1 MAVVKNINEDGM
13 YLASKAKQYAVLVD
27 SRWVAEKLG
36 KLHNTVLRDIRNLLD
51 NGGFSEEFGLY
62 NFVQSSYTNMQN
74 KKQPCYAM
82 TLKGFMALM
91 SRYNSKESDAITEAY
106 LTKFSDMEEYRK
118 TFIHARKDF
127 PQLTDII
134 QCIHGA
140 EAKSY
145 HYSNEADMV
154 NRAALGMTAKQY
166 KIKHGIP
173 LEVKSIR
180 DYLNA
185 EEIERVD
192 RAQAA
197 DVVLCRFY
205 RDFKERQQ
213 KLLEYMGMRI
223 GEDIITIENEE
234 QED

>member
-1 MAVVKNINEDGM
+1 MAVKNINDDGM
-13 YLASKAKQYAVLVD
+13 YLATKAKQYAVLVD

-36 KLHNTVLRDIRNLLD
+36 KQHRHVLRDINNLLD
-51 NGGFSEEFGLY
+51 NGGFSVEFTESNFGL
-62 NFVQSSYTNMQN
+62 SSYKDSTGR
-74 KKQPCYAM
+74 KLPCYAM

-91 SRYNSKESDAITEAY
+91 SRYNSKESDAITETY
-106 LTKFSDMEEYRK
+106 LTKFADMEEYRK

-166 KIKHGIP
+166 KLKHGIP

-180 DYLNA
+180 DYLTP
-185 EEIERVD
+185 EEVERVD
-192 RAQAA
+192 KAQAA

-213 KLLEYMGMRI
+213 KLMEYMGMRVV
-223 GEDIITIENEE
+223 EEIIAIENDE

>member
-1 MAVVKNINEDGM
+1 MAVKNINEDGM

-36 KLHNTVLRDIRNLLD
+36 KRHHHVLRDIKSILEP
-51 NGGFSEEFGLY
+51 GSGFSREFTET
-62 NFVQSSYTNMQN
+62 NFGCSTYKDASG
-74 KKQPCYAM
+74 KKNACYAM
-82 TLKGFMALM
+82 TLTGFMALM
-91 SRYNSKESDAITEAY
+91 SKYNSPESNAMTEAY
-106 LTKFSDMEEYRK
+106 LTKFADMEEYRK

-134 QCIHGA
+134 QCLNGA

-166 KIKHGIP
+166 KLKHGIP
-173 LEVKSIR
+173 LEVRSIR
-180 DYLNA
+180 DYLTP

-192 RAQAA
+192 KAQAA

-213 KLLEYMGMRI
+213 KLMEYMGMRM
-223 GEDIITIENEE
+223 GEDVLAIENDE

>member
-1 MAVVKNINEDGM
+1 MAVKNINDDGM

-36 KLHNTVLRDIRNLLD
+36 KTHDKVLRDIRNLLND
-51 NGGFSEEFGLY
+51 GGFSKEFNLANFGEVKY
-62 NFVQSSYTNMQN
+62 NARNGQS
-74 KKQPCYAM
+74 QPCYAM

-91 SRYNSKESDAITEAY
+91 SRYNSKESDVITEAY
-106 LTKFSDMEEYRK
+106 LTKFADMEEYRK

-145 HYSNEADMV
+145 HYSNEVDMV
-154 NRAALGMTAKQY
+154 SRAALGMTAKQY
-166 KIKHGIP
+166 KLKHGIP

-180 DYLNA
+180 DYLTP
-185 EEIERVD
+185 EEVERVD

-213 KLLEYMGMRI
+213 KLMEYMGMRI
-223 GEDIITIENEE
+223 GEDIIAIENEE

>member
-1 MAVVKNINEDGM
+1 MAVKNINEDGM
-13 YLASKAKQYAVLVD
+13 YLASKAKQYTVLVD

-36 KLHNTVLRDIRNLLD
+36 KTHNMVLRDIRNLLED
-51 NGGFSEEFGLY
+51 GGFSKEFSLC
-62 NFVQSSYTNMQN
+62 NFAQSTYKNSRGKSY
-74 KKQPCYAM
+74 PCYAM
-82 TLKGFMALM
+82 TLTGFMALM
-91 SRYNSKESDAITEAY
+91 SRYNSKESDAITEVY
-106 LTKFSDMEEYRK
+106 LTKFADMEEYRK

-154 NRAALGMTAKQY
+154 NRVALGMTAKQY
-166 KIKHGIP
+166 KLKHGIP

-180 DYLNA
+180 DYLTP
-185 EEIERVD
+185 EEVERVD
-192 RAQAA
+192 KAQAA

-213 KLLEYMGMRI
+213 KLMEYMGMRI
-223 GEDIITIENEE
+223 GEDVIAIEDE

>member
-1 MAVVKNINEDGM
+1 MAVKNINEDGM
-13 YLASKAKQYAVLVD
+13 YLAPKAKQYTVLVD

-36 KLHNTVLRDIRNLLD
+36 KGHNMVLRDIRKLLAPES
-51 NGGFSEEFGLY
+51 GFSKEFDEC
-62 NFVQSSYTNMQN
+62 NFALTSYTDTQHR
-74 KKQPCYAM
+74 KKPCYAM
-82 TLKGFMALM
+82 TLNGFMALM
-91 SRYNSKESDAITEAY
+91 SMYNSPESNAMTEAY
-106 LTKFSDMEEYRK
+106 LTKFSEMEEYRK

-166 KIKHGIP
+166 KLKHGIP

-180 DYLNA
+180 DYLTP
-185 EEIERVD
+185 EEVERVD

-213 KLLEYMGMRI
+213 KLMEYMGMRI
-223 GEDIITIENEE
+223 GEDIIAIENEE

>member
-1 MAVVKNINEDGM
+1 MAVKNINEDGM
-13 YLASKAKQYAVLVD
+13 YLATKAKQYAVLVD
-27 SRWVAEKLG
+27 SRWVAGKLG
-36 KLHNTVLRDIRNLLD
+36 KTHDKVLRDIRYLLEP
-51 NGGFSEEFGLY
+51 GSGFSEEFTAA
-62 NFVQSSYTNMQN
+62 NFGVCSYKGANG
-74 KKQPCYAM
+74 KKLPCYAM
-82 TLKGFMALM
+82 TLNGFMALM
-91 SRYNSKESDAITEAY
+91 SKYNSPESNAMTEAY
-106 LTKFSDMEEYRK
+106 LTKFSDMEDYRK

-166 KIKHGIP
+166 KLKHGIP

-180 DYLNA
+180 DYLTP
-185 EEIERVD
+185 EEVERVD

-213 KLLEYMGMRI
+213 KLMEYMGMRI
-223 GEDIITIENEE
+223 GEDIIAIENDE

>member
-1 MAVVKNINEDGM
+1 MAVKNINEDGM
-13 YLASKAKQYAVLVD
+13 YLATKAKQYTVLVD

-36 KLHNTVLRDIRNLLD
+36 KEHNTVLRDIRNLLD
-51 NGGFSEEFGLY
+51 NGGFSKEFSLY
-62 NFVQSSYTNMQN
+62 NFVQSTYKNSRGKIY
-74 KKQPCYAM
+74 PCFAM

-166 KIKHGIP
+166 KLKHGIP

-180 DYLNA
+180 DYLTP
-185 EEIERVD
+185 EEVERVD
-192 RAQAA
+192 KAQAA

-205 RDFKERQQ
+205 RDFRERQQ
-213 KLLEYMGMRI
+213 KLMEYMGMRVC
-223 GEDIITIENEE
+223 EDIIAIENEE

>member
-1 MAVVKNINEDGM
+1 MTVKNINEDGM

-27 SRWVAEKLG
+27 SRWVAGKLG
-36 KLHNTVLRDIRNLLD
+36 KTHDKVLRDIRNLLSD
-51 NGGFSEEFGLY
+51 GGFSKEFSLA
-62 NFVQSSYTNMQN
+62 NFGESTYKNSRGKSY
-74 KKQPCYAM
+74 PCYAM
-82 TLKGFMALM
+82 TLNGFMALM
-91 SRYNSKESDAITEAY
+91 SRYNSRESDAMTEAY
-106 LTKFSDMEEYRK
+106 LTKFADMEEYRK

-134 QCIHGA
+134 QCIYGE

-213 KLLEYMGMRI
+213 KLMEYMGMRI
-223 GEDIITIENEE
+223 GEDIIAIGNAE

>member
-1 MAVVKNINEDGM
+1 MAVKNINDDGM
-13 YLASKAKQYAVLVD
+13 YLATKAKQYAVLVD

-36 KLHNTVLRDIRNLLD
+36 KQHRHVLRDINNLLD
-51 NGGFSEEFGLY
+51 NGGFSVEFTESNFGL
-62 NFVQSSYTNMQN
+62 SSYKDSTGR
-74 KKQPCYAM
+74 KLPCYAM

-91 SRYNSKESDAITEAY
+91 SRYNSKESDAITETY
-106 LTKFSDMEEYRK
+106 LTKFADMEEYRK

-166 KIKHGIP
+166 KLKHGIP
-173 LEVKSIR
+173 LEVKSIH
-180 DYLNA
+180 DYLTP
-185 EEIERVD
+185 EEVERVD
-192 RAQAA
+192 KAQAA

-205 RDFKERQQ
+205 RGFKERQQ
-213 KLLEYMGMRI
+213 KLMEYMGMRVVEEI
-223 GEDIITIENEE
+223 VAIENDE